1 MNILK
6 VQDTLK
12 NLSDSQ
18 LAQEIRM
25 PSGAAPQF
33 LVMTEMQRRQKMRA
47 AAQNAG
53 ERPSIAEEMAGEAPP
68 AQMPPPEGAPPSE
81 PSPQAAGIMGLPD
94 ATAAG
99 NVMKARITGQ
109 PQQVGDMTA
118 LPPQGMAEGGAVQFG
133 NIFGDMKGNAGMQ
146 ASQTPDLIRQNY
158 MPANGYVDPK
168 TNDYGKIKN
177 QFDPYNPPKGT
188 PNPRVRMSD
197 AERYGLPAGMAAPTY
212 GTPGLNRTI
221 TGRDGQNTR
230 YSWANDA
237 ARDAY
242 IRYMTPQTTTNTGIN
257 SATAAQNAAS
267 TVPTRAMAEG
277 GPIRMGSGAV
287 AYGGPETS
295 AGGDWWRGLFANPY
309 PVESL
314 ERLPPSIRSKEIQRI
329 LEMKEGEGPFAFRP
343 ADNPDYIPQTRK
355 AYEDMLARSEAEA
368 EAARNDTMFPFAYK
382 RGELD
387 AMKAAREAALAK
399 AQGINPVFPSREVGA
414 PRPQAAAPQAAAT
427 PATPTQ
433 LDINQNYDPNAPEPR
448 LMTGPE
454 MAQPNLPDLSGLPS
468 IIASQ
473 AAAKRKGSIAPSDNG
488 PIKQEAP
495 GQVGGNEA
503 PVVPK
508 SRYEELAME
517 KLNALRGDAAADR
530 QSDINMALMQAGLG
544 MASSKNRNF
553 LGALAEGASP
563 ALSGFTE
570 ARRLA
575 KKDQRELTASELGIL
590 GNVENIRAQEATRAE
605 QARQFGETLGLSR
618 EQLDV
623 QRKSL
628 NKPTE
633 IEREYELYQRDPEGF
648 RKMKSAGRAANETME
663 VIERMAGDPD
673 FAAAVKQ
680 YTGKGVVDLTDAVN
694 ADRTIADERNGA
706 PPADQEAARARLAVT
721 SAAIMRAAGLEPGP
735 STGGA
740 RFDPEAGR
748 AFVAQARQSMN
759 DNQIIE
765 ALVSKGLDRGRAE
778 AFLLTVPRS

>member
-47 AAQNAG
+47 AAQNTG

-68 AQMPPPEGAPPSE
+68 AQMPSPEGAPPAE
-81 PSPQAAGIMGLPD
+81 PPPQAAGIMGLPD

-118 LPPQGMAEGGAVQFG
+118 MPPQGMAEGGAVQFG

-329 LEMKEGEGPFAFRP
+329 LEMKEGEGPFASRP

-544 MASSKNRNF
+544 MAASKNRNF

-575 KKDQRELTASELGIL
+575 KKDQRELTASELGVL
-590 GNVENIRAQEATRAE
+590 GNVENIRSQEAARA
-605 QARQFGETLGLSR
+605 AADRQFDVTTGLSR
-618 EQLDV
+618 EQLGLT
-623 QRKSL
+623 RKQLENQAGAARTANEIALETLAINKAKVDQLPDDFRTLEALHKPGNEALLAAYNASNGSKEAKLAQSYIDGYNTLIGKGIEPTAEQTQAFGEAMSVVRSGFGRAGATTADPRQQLYGRIANSL
-628 NKPTE
+628 LSGQKPENIAAALKSQFPNAEPAE
-633 IEREYELYQRDPEGF
+633 IEEII
-648 RKMKSAGRAANETME
+648 AN
-663 VIERMAGDPD
+663 
-673 FAAAVKQ
+673 
-680 YTGKGVVDLTDAVN
+680 
-694 ADRTIADERNGA
+694 
-706 PPADQEAARARLAVT
+706 
-721 SAAIMRAAGLEPGP
+721 
-735 STGGA
+735 
-740 RFDPEAGR
+740 
-748 AFVAQARQSMN
+748 AQALAQ
-759 DNQIIE
+759 QQ
-765 ALVSKGLDRGRAE
+765 
-778 AFLLTVPRS
+778 